1 MSVVYLLLGGD
12 RHSYISGII
21 TPAGFHVFS
30 IYDFLQVVLVRGTG
44 PRKNRKYVQKL
55 WKDICRCNPHFMEVP
70 GTLDLAVPTPKMTKM
85 KPTAGTTVAGLKG
98 VLDVLGSNVTDATRA
113 ALEDI
118 FARYGAGDRSMVV
131 WVNLNDK
138 SYPQIP
144 RFSYNFR
151 PSII

>member
-1 MSVVYLLLGGD
+1 
-12 RHSYISGII
+12 
-21 TPAGFHVFS
+21 
-30 IYDFLQVVLVRGTG
+30 
-44 PRKNRKYVQKL
+44 
-55 WKDICRCNPHFMEVP
+55 
-70 GTLDLAVPTPKMTKM
+70 
-85 KPTAGTTVAGLKG
+85 
-98 VLDVLGSNVTDATRA
+98 LDVLGSNVTDATRA

>member
-1 MSVVYLLLGGD
+1 M
-12 RHSYISGII
+12 
-21 TPAGFHVFS
+21 
-30 IYDFLQVVLVRGTG
+30 VLVRGT
-44 PRKNRKYVQKL
+44 
-55 WKDICRCNPHFMEVP
+55 E
-70 GTLDLAVPTPKMTKM
+70 
-85 KPTAGTTVAGLKG
+85 PTAGTTVAGLKG

-118 FARYGAGDRSMVV
+118 FARYRAGDRSMVV

-144 RFSYNFR
+144 RFSHNFR